1 MELSKWIKRLR
12 REATANPKK
21 AAVLGLLL
29 VVALYFWAPLLR
41 GWIGKK
47 DLSEKDIAVAPA
59 SKGENAFPLRAQ
71 ETTTNKPAQEAAVH
85 TWEEWDQWITRDPRT
100 KAVKDLPVHRDPF
113 LPVRKVVQEKTEKPL
128 TPKRIEPTR
137 IAVTPASLSMQLSST
152 VVGPS
157 PRLAVINGKV
167 YREGEVI
174 SLNKD
179 GRKVAFTLTQVRARQ
194 VILSS
199 PDGRFELN
207 LPERKRSG
215 RLELSSSQ

>member
-21 AAVLGLLL
+21 AAILGLLL
-29 VVALYFWAPLLR
+29 AVALYFWAPLLR
-41 GWIGKK
+41 SW
-47 DLSEKDIAVAPA
+47 V
-59 SKGENAFPLRAQ
+59 GENGPAERGVAVTPPSSSDSSIPLNVP
-71 ETTTNKPAQEAAVH
+71 ETTTSKPAQEAAVY
-85 TWEEWDQWITRDPRT
+85 TWEEWDKWITQDPRT

-113 LPVRKVVQEKTEKPL
+113 QPIRKVVQEKAPTTKH
-128 TPKRIEPTR
+128 IEPTR
-137 IAVTPASLSMQLSST
+137 IAITPASFSMQLSST

-174 SLNKD
+174 SLSKD
-179 GRKVAFTLTQVRARQ
+179 GRKATFTLAEVRARQ
-194 VILSS
+194 VVLSS

-207 LPERKRSG
+207 LAERKHSG
-215 RLELSSSQ
+215 RVELSSSQK